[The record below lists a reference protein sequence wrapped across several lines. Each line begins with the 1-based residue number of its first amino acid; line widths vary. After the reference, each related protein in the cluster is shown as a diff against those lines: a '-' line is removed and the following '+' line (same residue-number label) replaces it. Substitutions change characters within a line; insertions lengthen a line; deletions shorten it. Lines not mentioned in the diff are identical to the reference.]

1 MVEKDLRDEG
11 VLNPEAVYNLT
22 LLRILRAIIFELP
35 HEYRL
40 KYKSYLETLLLVYVN
55 YIYS

>member
-40 KYKSYLETLLLVYVN
+40 KYKSYLETLSLLLVYVN
-55 YIYS
+55 YI